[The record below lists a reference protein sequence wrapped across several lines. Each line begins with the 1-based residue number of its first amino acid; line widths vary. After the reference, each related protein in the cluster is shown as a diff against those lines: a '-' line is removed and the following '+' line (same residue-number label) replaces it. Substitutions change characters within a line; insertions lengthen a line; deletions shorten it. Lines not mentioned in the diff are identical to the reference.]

1 MSGETTF
8 AFQTGFKEFLGASRS
23 TRMRLFPVHVQVVV
37 FAICLAPILAG
48 IFIGLVVSQMVEG
61 DIDASLFI
69 LAGLLLGA
77 LAGQPVTA
85 AINRWSIRRLG
96 GVASRDDVASN
107 LSIGGE
113 GIHFTSQNVD
123 CRVSWPGIDMIFVDR
138 GYLYFVVGLSAYYVP
153 ARCFSSDEVRR
164 ATFDYAFARLTPEAS
179 RRSRR

>member
-1 MSGETTF
+1 MSGETSF

-48 IFIGLVVSQMVEG
+48 
-61 DIDASLFI
+61 
-69 LAGLLLGA
+69 LLLGA

-85 AINRWSIRRLG
+85 AINRWSISRLG

-123 CRVSWPGIDMIFVDR
+123 CRVSCPGIDMIFVDR
-138 GYLYFVVGLSAYYVP
+138 GYLYFVVGLSA
-153 ARCFSSDEVRR
+153 
-164 ATFDYAFARLTPEAS
+164 
-179 RRSRR
+179 